1 MFLGTVKGF
10 LRGVVL
16 LGHDLEPDEHI
27 TLYEACRGILDHLKT
42 HSAEAAVDEMSEVCD
57 KYELILSTLSTLPS
71 VGDEGPLY
79 YLNRYVSPFGYIP
92 FTLIGFLQGS

>member
-1 MFLGTVKGF
+1 MFLDTIKSY
-10 LRGVVL
+10 LERVVIL
-16 LGHDLEPDEHI
+16 DYHLQPDQHI
-27 TLYEACRGILDHLKT
+27 RLYEACRCILDHLKT

-79 YLNRYVSPFGYIP
+79 YWNKYVSPPGYLP
-92 FTLIGFLQGS
+92 FTLIGVLQGS